1 MKKWLICPLIIGL
14 FLGVWSI
21 GAAEPRDLVRFGRNL
36 IVKQGMKVHDAI
48 AIGGQVTVE
57 GEVERNVVAVAGS
70 VLLDST
76 AVVGG
81 DVISVGGV
89 IEREEGAQVQGNQ
102 VEVALPGFSSFIM
115 SLSQGNWRELSWV
128 FRLIFFIASIGFM
141 ALALMVVLLIPRP
154 IGIISAA
161 IEHKPMHAVGWG
173 FLGIFLIV
181 PVGVLLAVS
190 IIGIVLIPVEIIFFV
205 CALLMGYIAVA
216 QLLGKKITLVMKK
229 PNQPMFWETLWG
241 LIVLWVIGWIPI
253 LGGLIKSVA
262 GLLGLGGV
270 IFCLLRLRKN

>member
-1 MKKWLICPLIIGL
+1 MKKWLICPLMTGL
-14 FLGVWSI
+14 LLLAWGV
-21 GAAEPRDLVRFGRNL
+21 GAGEARDLVKFGRNV
-36 IVKQGMKVHDAI
+36 IVTQGMKVHDAI

-70 VLLDST
+70 VLLDSS

-81 DVISVGGV
+81 DVISVGGI
-89 IEREEGAQVQGNQ
+89 IEKEEGARVQGDQ

-115 SLSQGNWRELSWV
+115 SLSQGDWRGLSWV
-128 FRLIFFIASIGFM
+128 FRLIFLIASIGFM

-161 IEHKPMHAVGWG
+161 IEHNTLKMAGWG
-173 FLGIFLIV
+173 LLGIFLIV
-181 PVGVLLAVS
+181 PVAILLAVS
-190 IIGIVLIPVEIIFFV
+190 IIGIVLIPVEIIFVV

-216 QLLGKKITLVMKK
+216 QLLGKRITFLLKK

-241 LIVLWVIGWIPI
+241 LIVLWAIGWIPV

-270 IFCLLRLRKN
+270 IFSLLRLRKR

>member
-1 MKKWLICPLIIGL
+1 MKKWLICPLLIGL
-14 FLGVWSI
+14 WLSVWGI
-21 GAAEPRDLVRFGRNL
+21 GAAEPRDLVKFGRNL
-36 IVKQGMKVHDAI
+36 IVKQGMKVHDAV

-70 VLLDST
+70 VFLDSS

-81 DVISVGGV
+81 DVISVGGL
-89 IEREEGAQVQGNQ
+89 IEKEEGAEVQGNQ

-141 ALALMVVLLIPRP
+141 ALALAVVLLIPRQ
-154 IGIISAA
+154 IGTISAV
-161 IEHKPMHAVGWG
+161 IERSTLKVAGWG
-173 FLGIFLIV
+173 LLGIFLIV

-190 IIGIVLIPVEIIFFV
+190 VIGIVLIPVEIIFVV
-205 CALLMGYIAVA
+205 CALLVGYIAVA
-216 QLLGKKITLVMKK
+216 QLLGKKITFLLKK
-229 PNQPMFWETLWG
+229 PNRPMFWETLWG
-241 LIVLWVIGWIPI
+241 LIALWVIGWVPV

-270 IFCLLRLRKN
+270 IFSLLRLRKG